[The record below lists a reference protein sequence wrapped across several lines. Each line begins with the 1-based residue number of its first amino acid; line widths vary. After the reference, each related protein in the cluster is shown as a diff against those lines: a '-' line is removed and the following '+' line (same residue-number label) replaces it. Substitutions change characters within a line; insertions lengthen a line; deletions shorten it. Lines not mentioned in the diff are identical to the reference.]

1 VHTEPNEN
9 NGFCLNP
16 DRQGEGMA
24 LSHGQKYDSS
34 FETVLHKRSDL
45 HILRKLWHISTG
57 SLGLFIFI
65 NSTQSQSFWAALI
78 LGIAILGFAMD
89 FIRNRIP
96 AFNKLVIR
104 LMGPLMRRSERDGVS
119 GLPFYALGV
128 SLSLFF
134 YSRDIAIVS
143 SMFLVFSDPLSSF
156 FGVLYGKDKIMP
168 NKSLQGAVAGFFT
181 CYLITLF
188 YAMNTTTLGTHIL
201 VFSIVAGVIGAAS
214 ELISAF
220 NIDDNLTIPVM
231 SGLGMT
237 LLNYYVKV
245 FP

>member
-1 VHTEPNEN
+1 
-9 NGFCLNP
+9 
-16 DRQGEGMA
+16 MA
-24 LSHGQKYDSS
+24 ASHGQKYDSS
-34 FETVLHKRSDL
+34 LETVLHKRSDL
-45 HILRKLWHISTG
+45 HILRKVWHITTG
-57 SLGLFIFI
+57 SLGLFAFVR
-65 NSTQSQSFWAALI
+65 STESQKFWAFLV
-78 LGIAILGFAMD
+78 LGIAIAGFLMD

-96 AFNKLVIR
+96 AVNSLVIKM
-104 LMGPLMRRSERDGVS
+104 MGPLMRRSEKEGVS

-134 YSRDIAIVS
+134 FSRDIAIVS

-188 YAMNTTTLGTHIL
+188 YAMNTTTLGTHLL
-201 VFSIVAGVIGAAS
+201 VFSIVAGVIGSAS
-214 ELISAF
+214 ELVSAF
-220 NIDDNLTIPVM
+220 NIDDNLTIPVL

-237 LLNYYVKV
+237 LLNNWVTV

>member
-1 VHTEPNEN
+1 MTTSQTQN
-9 NGFCLNP
+9 
-16 DRQGEGMA
+16 
-24 LSHGQKYDSS
+24 YDSS
-34 FETVLHKRSDL
+34 LDKVLHKRSDL
-45 HILRKLWHISTG
+45 HLLRKIWHITTG
-57 SLGLFIFI
+57 SVGLYFF
-65 NSTQSQSFWAALI
+65 TRGEVDQQFWAFLVLA
-78 LGIAILGFAMD
+78 IATMGFVMD
-89 FIRNRIP
+89 ITRARFPQMNH
-96 AFNKLVIR
+96 LVIK
-104 LMGPLMRRSERDGVS
+104 LMGPLMRRSEKEGLS

-134 YSRDIAIVS
+134 YRRDIAVLS
-143 SMFLVFSDPLSSF
+143 VMFLVFSDPLSSF

-188 YAMNTTTLGTHIL
+188 YTMNHVTIGNNIL
-201 VFSIVAGVIGAAS
+201 IFAVVAGVIGSLS

-220 NIDDNLTIPVM
+220 NIDDNLTIPVI

-237 LLNYYVKV
+237 VLNHFVTV

>member
-1 VHTEPNEN
+1 
-9 NGFCLNP
+9 
-16 DRQGEGMA
+16 MA
-24 LSHGQKYDSS
+24 TAHGQKYDSS
-34 FETVLHKRSDL
+34 LETVLHKRSDL
-45 HILRKLWHISTG
+45 HILRKLWHITTG
-57 SLGLFIFI
+57 SIGIFLFVR
-65 NSTQSQSFWAALI
+65 SPESQKFWAMVV
-78 LGIAILGFAMD
+78 LGIAVAGFTVD

-96 AFNKLVIR
+96 LFNRMILKM
-104 LMGPLMRRSERDGVS
+104 MGPLMRRSEREGVS

-143 SMFLVFSDPLSSF
+143 CMFLVFSDPLSSF

-188 YAMNTTTLGTHIL
+188 YAMNTTTLGTHLL
-201 VFSIVAGVIGAAS
+201 VYSIIAGVIGAAS
-214 ELISAF
+214 ELVSAF
-220 NIDDNLTIPVM
+220 NIDDNLTIPVL
-231 SGLGMT
+231 SGLGLT
-237 LLNYYVKV
+237 LLNNWVTV

>member
-1 VHTEPNEN
+1 
-9 NGFCLNP
+9 
-16 DRQGEGMA
+16 MA
-24 LSHGQKYDSS
+24 ASHGQKYDSS

-45 HILRKLWHISTG
+45 HILRKLWHVSTG
-57 SLGLFIFI
+57 SLGLYLFTH
-65 NSTQSQSFWAALI
+65 SSESQTFWAFVI
-78 LGIAILGFAMD
+78 LSIAVAGFLVD
-89 FIRNRIP
+89 LIRNRIP
-96 AFNKLVIR
+96 SFNVFVIR
-104 LMGPLMRRSERDGVS
+104 LMGPLMRRSEREGVT

-156 FGVLYGKDKIMP
+156 FGVLYGKDKILP

-188 YAMNTTTLGTHIL
+188 YAMNTTTLGTHLL
-201 VFSIVAGVIGAAS
+201 VFAIVAGVIGSAS
-214 ELISAF
+214 ELVSAF
-220 NIDDNLTIPVM
+220 NVDDNLTIPVL

-237 LLNYYVKV
+237 LLNYYVTV
-245 FP
+245 FPA

>member
-1 VHTEPNEN
+1 
-9 NGFCLNP
+9 
-16 DRQGEGMA
+16 MA
-24 LSHGQKYDSS
+24 AAQGQKYDSS
-34 FETVLHKRSDL
+34 FEAVLHKRSDL

-57 SLGLFIFI
+57 SLGLFLFI
-65 NSTQSQSFWAALI
+65 NSEQSQTFWAIVIFSIALA
-78 LGIAILGFAMD
+78 GVSAD
-89 FIRNRIP
+89 FIRNRFP
-96 AFNKLVIR
+96 AFNSFVIK
-104 LMGPLMRRSERDGVS
+104 LMGPLMRRSEREGVS
-119 GLPFYALGV
+119 GLPYYALGV

-188 YAMNTTTLGTHIL
+188 FAMNTSTLGTHLL
-201 VFSIVAGVIGAAS
+201 VFSIIAGVIGSAS

-220 NIDDNLTIPVM
+220 NIDDNLTIPVI
-231 SGLGMT
+231 SGLGLT
-237 LLNYYVKV
+237 LLNYFIPV
-245 FP
+245 FG

>member
-1 VHTEPNEN
+1 
-9 NGFCLNP
+9 
-16 DRQGEGMA
+16 MA
-24 LSHGQKYDSS
+24 AAQGQKYDSS

-57 SLGLFIFI
+57 SLGLFLFI
-65 NSTQSQSFWAALI
+65 NSEMSQTVWASI
-78 LGIAILGFAMD
+78 IMGIALAGFAAD

-96 AFNKLVIR
+96 AFNSLVIK
-104 LMGPLMRRSERDGVS
+104 LMGPLMRRSEREGVS

-134 YSRDIAIVS
+134 YPRDIAIVS

-156 FGVLYGKDKIMP
+156 FGVLYGKDKILP

-188 YAMNTTTLGTHIL
+188 YAMNSSTLGTHLL
-201 VFSIVAGVIGAAS
+201 VFSIIAGVIGAAS

-220 NIDDNLTIPVM
+220 NIDDNLTIPVL
-231 SGLGMT
+231 SGLGLT
-237 LLNYYVKV
+237 LLNHYIVV

>member
-1 VHTEPNEN
+1 
-9 NGFCLNP
+9 
-16 DRQGEGMA
+16 MA
-24 LSHGQKYDSS
+24 AAQGQKYDSS

-45 HILRKLWHISTG
+45 HILRKIWHISTG
-57 SLGLFIFI
+57 SLGLFLFI
-65 NSTQSQSFWAALI
+65 NSDQSQTFWAMVI
-78 LGIAILGFAMD
+78 LSIAIAGFAAD

-96 AFNKLVIR
+96 AFNSIVIKM
-104 LMGPLMRRSERDGVS
+104 MGPLMRRSEKDGVS
-119 GLPFYALGV
+119 GLPFYALGI

-188 YAMNTTTLGTHIL
+188 YAMNSSTLGTHLL
-201 VFSIVAGVIGAAS
+201 VFSIIAGVIGSAS

-220 NIDDNLTIPVM
+220 NIDDNLTIPVL
-231 SGLGMT
+231 SGLGLT
-237 LLNYYVKV
+237 LLNYFVPV
-245 FP
+245 FA

>member
-1 VHTEPNEN
+1 
-9 NGFCLNP
+9 
-16 DRQGEGMA
+16 MA
-24 LSHGQKYDSS
+24 AAQGQKYDSS

-57 SLGLFIFI
+57 SLGLFLFI
-65 NSTQSQSFWAALI
+65 NSDQSQTFWAMVI
-78 LGIAILGFAMD
+78 LSIAIAGFAAD

-96 AFNKLVIR
+96 AFNSIVIKM
-104 LMGPLMRRSERDGVS
+104 MGPLMRRSEKEGVS

-188 YAMNTTTLGTHIL
+188 YAMNSSTLGTHLL
-201 VFSIVAGVIGAAS
+201 VFSIVAGVIGSAS

-220 NIDDNLTIPVM
+220 NIDDNLTIPVL
-231 SGLGMT
+231 SGLGLT
-237 LLNYYVKV
+237 LLNYFIPV
-245 FP
+245 FV